1 MAKPIP
7 VNRRHLENQAQETT
21 PTPPARPRDV
31 LARLVVLLRENPE
44 PALEPDEDLL
54 DDLVWDDLLDEI
66 GNGAVRHDDE
76 DDFGI
81 DEPEWADEDAYEDDD
96 EILDAEE
103 LAQAYAELNENAP
116 VITARYAGTC
126 QVCANPILVGDRIT
140 RHAHTGVWV
149 HEGCRHGQA
158 RASLRS
164 IVARYDGYCRLCRQ
178 PFPVG
183 ETITRLRDYGWV
195 HVACARQHLQQED

>member
-7 VNRRHLENQAQETT
+7 VNRRHLENQAQGMT

-44 PALEPDEDLL
+44 PDENFL
-54 DDLVWDDLLDEI
+54 DDFDLEDPFDETESA
-66 GNGAVRHDDE
+66 AVGYDDE
-76 DDFGI
+76 DDFQMH
-81 DEPEWADEDAYEDDD
+81 EPEWADEDEYEDDD

-103 LAQAYAELNENAP
+103 LVSAYAALNESVP

-126 QVCANPILVGDRIT
+126 QVCGNPIQVGDRIT
-140 RHAHTGVWV
+140 RHAQTGVWV
-149 HEGCRHGQA
+149 HQGCRHGQA
-158 RASLRS
+158 RAILRS

-178 PFPVG
+178 PFPAG
-183 ETITRLRDYGWV
+183 ESIVYLRGYGWV
-195 HVACARQHLQQED
+195 QAACARQHLQQED

>member
-21 PTPPARPRDV
+21 PTLPARPRDV

-76 DDFGI
+76 DDFQMH
-81 DEPEWADEDAYEDDD
+81 EPEWADEDAYEDDD

-103 LAQAYAELNENAP
+103 LA
-116 VITARYAGTC
+116 
-126 QVCANPILVGDRIT
+126 
-140 RHAHTGVWV
+140 
-149 HEGCRHGQA
+149 
-158 RASLRS
+158 
-164 IVARYDGYCRLCRQ
+164 
-178 PFPVG
+178 
-183 ETITRLRDYGWV
+183 
-195 HVACARQHLQQED
+195 